1 MEQSS
6 SLGSLQSAHPWL
18 SCLLFYC
25 PQGKGIFVLGQFPHS
40 LE

>member
-25 PQGKGIFVLGQFPHS
+25 PQAKGIFVLGQFPHS